1 MLYELHN
8 LKKQFGDRVVLDIA
22 SLSIT
27 ARKVYALIGPNGAG
41 KTTLL
46 NHLAFLDR
54 PTSGILRFRRSVIN
68 YDNKHLVDL
77 RRRVILV
84 DQSPIL
90 FSGTV
95 WKNVEFGLRVRGISK
110 KECAI
115 KIPAALERVG
125 MSDFAQTDV
134 HGLSGG
140 EVKRVALARAL
151 VVEPEVLL
159 CDEPTAN
166 VDQENQEVILKIL
179 EHANSIQNTS
189 IIFSTHY
196 LSQSRRLAHQT
207 FLLQNGEIS
216 NENNEN
222 TFDVSIRE
230 ERAGWKQL
238 YLGTRDNLLLGE
250 VASSRLT
257 EGTTRIHINA
267 HKVILH
273 VPASSQ
279 VNKTSFPTGIVK
291 KIAIENST
299 VRLWVDMGV
308 ELTILMDISRY
319 REKPPLVGQL
329 WRLKLRI
336 KRSFFH
342 DMELKEIRPLKILII
357 G

>member
-1 MLYELHN
+1 MLYELQN

-22 SLSIT
+22 SLSLT

-54 PTSGILRFRRSVIN
+54 PTSGILRFRNSVI
-68 YDNKHLVDL
+68 DNGNKNLVRL
-77 RRRVILV
+77 RRRVVLV

-95 WKNVEFGLRVRGISK
+95 WKNVEFGLKVRGFSK
-110 KECAI
+110 KECAM

-125 MSDFAQTDV
+125 MSHFAHTDV

-166 VDQENQEVILKIL
+166 VDQENQEVILEIL
-179 EHANSIQNTS
+179 EHANSMQNTS

-238 YLGTRDNLLLGE
+238 YLSTKDNLLLGE
-250 VASSRLT
+250 VASSRLS
-257 EGTTRIHINA
+257 EASTRIHINA
-267 HKVILH
+267 HEVILH
-273 VPASSQ
+273 VPPSSR
-279 VNKTSFPTGIVK
+279 VNKASFQSGIVK
-291 KIAIENST
+291 KIAIENNT
-299 VRLWVDMGV
+299 VRLIVDMGV

-319 REKPPLVGQL
+319 RETPPLVGQ
-329 WRLKLRI
+329 RVGV
-336 KRSFFH
+336 
-342 DMELKEIRPLKILII
+342 EIPDKAIVVP
-357 G
+357 

>member
-1 MLYELHN
+1 MLYELAN
-8 LKKQFGDRVVLDIA
+8 LKKQYGDRTVLDIS
-22 SLSIT
+22 SLSLS

-46 NHLAFLDR
+46 NHLAFLDL
-54 PTSGILRFRRSVIN
+54 PTSGVLKFRNRVVHS
-68 YDNKHLVDL
+68 DKRHLVQL
-77 RRRVILV
+77 RRRVVLV

-95 WKNVEFGLRVRGISK
+95 WKNVEFGLKVRGVSQ

-125 MSDFAQTDV
+125 MLPFAKTDV

-179 EHANSIQNTS
+179 EHANSMQNRS
-189 IIFSTHY
+189 VIFSTHY

-207 FLLQNGEIS
+207 ILLQNGQIS
-216 NENNEN
+216 FENNEN
-222 TFDVSIRE
+222 TFEVSIRE
-230 ERAGWKQL
+230 ERAGWKRL
-238 YLGTRDNLLLGE
+238 YLGMKDNLLLGE
-250 VASSRLT
+250 IQSSRLS
-257 EGTTRIHINA
+257 EGRYRIHIRP

-273 VPASSQ
+273 TPVSSRDEKSPYQ
-279 VNKTSFPTGIVK
+279 TGIIK
-291 KIAIENST
+291 KIAIENNT
-299 VRLWVDMGV
+299 VRLVIDMGV
-308 ELTILMDISRY
+308 DLAISMSISRY
-319 REKPPLVGQL
+319 REKPPLVGQRVGL
-329 WRLKLRI
+329 
-336 KRSFFH
+336 
-342 DMELKEIRPLKILII
+342 ELPEKAIVVQ
-357 G
+357 

>member
-8 LKKQFGDRVVLDIA
+8 LKKQFGDRVVVDIA
-22 SLSIT
+22 ALSLT

-54 PTSGILRFRRSVIN
+54 PTSGILRFRNNVIN
-68 YDNKHLVDL
+68 DDTNLVDL
-77 RRRVILV
+77 RRRVVLV

-110 KECAI
+110 KECGI
-115 KIPAALERVG
+115 KIPAVLERVG
-125 MSDFAQTDV
+125 MSDFTHTDV

-179 EHANSIQNTS
+179 EHANSMQNTS

-238 YLGTRDNLLLGE
+238 YLSTRDNLMLGV
-250 VASSRLT
+250 VASSRLS

-273 VPASSQ
+273 VQASSQ
-279 VNKTSFPTGIVK
+279 GNKTSFPTGIVK

-299 VRLWVDMGV
+299 VRLLVDMGV

-319 REKPPLVGQL
+319 RQKPPLVGQCVGV
-329 WRLKLRI
+329 
-336 KRSFFH
+336 
-342 DMELKEIRPLKILII
+342 EIPEKAIVVP
-357 G
+357 

>member
-1 MLYELHN
+1 MLYELQN
-8 LKKQFGDRVVLDIA
+8 LKKQFGDRIVLDIG
-22 SLSIT
+22 SLSLT

-46 NHLAFLDR
+46 NHLAFLDQ
-54 PTSGILRFRRSVIN
+54 PTSGILRFRNSVIDH
-68 YDNKHLVDL
+68 DNKNLVHL
-77 RRRVILV
+77 RRRVVLV

-95 WKNVEFGLRVRGISK
+95 WKNVEFGLKVRGFSK
-110 KECAI
+110 KECAM
-115 KIPAALERVG
+115 KIAAALERVG
-125 MSDFAQTDV
+125 MSHFAHTDV

-179 EHANSIQNTS
+179 EHANSMQNTS

-216 NENNEN
+216 DENNEN
-222 TFDVSIRE
+222 TFDVSIRK
-230 ERAGWKQL
+230 ERAGWKRL
-238 YLGTRDNLLLGE
+238 YLRTRENVLLGE
-250 VASSRLT
+250 VESSRLSQ
-257 EGTTRIHINA
+257 GNTRIHINA

-273 VPASSQ
+273 VPPSSQ
-279 VNKTSFPTGIVK
+279 VDKTSFQAGVVK
-291 KIAIENST
+291 KIAIENNA
-299 VRLWVDMGV
+299 VRLIVDIGV

-319 REKPPLVGQL
+319 RENPPLVGQ
-329 WRLKLRI
+329 RVGV
-336 KRSFFH
+336 
-342 DMELKEIRPLKILII
+342 EIPDKAIVVP
-357 G
+357 

>member
-27 ARKVYALIGPNGAG
+27 GRKVYALIGPNGAG

-54 PTSGILRFRRSVIN
+54 PTSGILRFRNSVIN
-68 YDNKHLVDL
+68 DDTNLVHL
-77 RRRVILV
+77 RRRVVLV

-110 KECAI
+110 KECGI

-125 MSDFAQTDV
+125 MSDFAHTDV

-151 VVEPEVLL
+151 VLEPEVLL

-179 EHANSIQNTS
+179 EHANSMQNTS

-238 YLGTRDNLLLGE
+238 YLRTRDNLMLGE
-250 VASSRLT
+250 VETSRLS
-257 EGTTRIHINA
+257 EGTTRVHINA

-273 VPASSQ
+273 VPPSSQ
-279 VNKTSFPTGIVK
+279 ENKTSFPTGIVK
-291 KIAIENST
+291 KTAIENST

-319 REKPPLVGQL
+319 RQKPPLVGQ
-329 WRLKLRI
+329 RV
-336 KRSFFH
+336 
-342 DMELKEIRPLKILII
+342 EVEIPDKAIVVP
-357 G
+357 